1 MTQHYGTYGMG
12 DRERFFFQLAFERPA
27 DPAFVASEEDA
38 LSWGSFQLWVEG
50 RNLCRHAVGTEESQS
65 VYWHLLP
72 FMEWLVEH
80 WDYLFHEQRFPIRNA
95 AQFAWQSLAETNSP
109 LALEHGGEWDFEAAT
124 RNAEWS
130 GRHCVTT
137 CREGGLF
144 PEVIIRRFWSDVEV
158 SWGVHPPPGAPA
170 GFRFVESG
178 GAARLLVPLVVEPI
192 HSVLTAA
199 VGALRRS
206 LPDNKRLGLLEKKLA
221 DLPAPQHQPR
231 RLAVLAGLGEDPRQ
245 WTKRWLSLQRALAKE
260 FAETKD
266 ALAHLFGGDA
276 QNALVV
282 QGSCQ
287 GALMFG
293 AVAPTLRERDVF
305 KLASRLVRHSTSPA
319 ARDKLAPHAT
329 CRPPNPRASM
339 PWQEGYQLANEW
351 AKFCRLDDPAQ
362 QTVDI
367 EGHLSAFGVD
377 LDDLT
382 LEDEQVGG
390 VAIACEKRNPLILLN
405 CRNPRN
411 QFPSG
416 RRFSLAHEL
425 CHLLY
430 DRRAGTELAL
440 ISGPWAP
447 LELEKRA
454 NAFAAMLL
462 MPDAAVERAFAGTAG
477 GPSRPSFE
485 DLLTAAKNLQVS
497 ANALAHHLS
506 NRGWIS
512 PEKRDLLLEQVTN
525 R

>member
-1 MTQHYGTYGMG
+1 MRHYGTYGMG
-12 DRERFFFQLAFERPA
+12 DREKFFFQLAFEPSA

-38 LSWGSFQLWVEG
+38 LSWGSFQLWVGG
-50 RNLCRHAVGTEESQS
+50 RNLCRYAVGTEESRS

-80 WDYLFHEQRFPIRNA
+80 WDYLFHEQRSPIRNA

-109 LALEHGGEWDFEAAT
+109 FALEHGGEWDFDAAA

-130 GRHCVTT
+130 GRHCITT

-144 PEVIIRRFWSDVEV
+144 PEVIIRRFWSEVEV

-178 GAARLLVPLVVEPI
+178 GAARLPAPIVAEPF
-192 HSVLTAA
+192 HNVLTVA
-199 VGALRRS
+199 VEALRRS
-206 LPDNKRLGLLEKKLA
+206 LPDSKRLVLLEKKLA

-231 RLAVLAGLGEDPRQ
+231 RLGILAGLGENPKQ
-245 WTKRWLSLQRALAKE
+245 WTKRWLSLQHALAKE
-260 FAETKD
+260 FADTKD
-266 ALAHLFGGDA
+266 TLAHLFGGDA

-282 QGSCQ
+282 QGSCE

-293 AVAPTLRERDVF
+293 AAAPTLRARDVF
-305 KLASRLVRHSTSPA
+305 NLASRVVRHSTSA
-319 ARDKLAPHAT
+319 AAQDKLAPHAT
-329 CRPPNPRASM
+329 HRPPNPRASL
-339 PWQEGYQLANEW
+339 PWQEGYQLAQEW
-351 AKFCRLDDPAQ
+351 ASSSHLDNPTQ
-362 QTVDI
+362 PVDV
-367 EGHLSAFGVD
+367 EAHLNTFGVSVD
-377 LDDLT
+377 ELVI
-382 LEDEQVGG
+382 EDEQIGG
-390 VAIACEKRNPLILLN
+390 VAIASEKRNPLILLN
-405 CRNPRN
+405 TRNPRN
-411 QFPSG
+411 KYPSG

-430 DRRAGTELAL
+430 DRRAGAELAL

-447 LELEKRA
+447 IELEKRA

-462 MPDAAVERAFAGTAG
+462 MPDALVERAFAGTSG
-477 GPSRPSFE
+477 GASRPSFE
-485 DLLTAAKNLQVS
+485 DLLTAAKTLEVS
-497 ANALAHHLS
+497 TNALAHHLS

-512 PEKRDLLLEQVTN
+512 PEKRDLLLDQLAN

>member
-1 MTQHYGTYGMG
+1 MQHYGTYGMG
-12 DRERFFFQLAFERPA
+12 DREKFFFQFAFEPPA
-27 DPAFVASEEDA
+27 DPDFVASEEEA
-38 LSWGSFQLWVEG
+38 LTWGSFQLWADG

-80 WDYLFHEQRFPIRNA
+80 WDYLFHEQRPPIRNA
-95 AQFAWQSLAETNSP
+95 AQFAWHSLAETNSP
-109 LALEHGGEWDFEAAT
+109 LALEHGGDWDFATAA

-130 GRHCVTT
+130 ARHSITT

-144 PEVIIRRFWSDVEV
+144 PEVIFRRFWSDVEI
-158 SWGVHPPPGAPA
+158 SWGDKPPPGAPA

-178 GAARLLVPLVVEPI
+178 GAARLPVPLVAEPI
-192 HSVLTAA
+192 HNVLAEA
-199 VGALRRS
+199 VRALRRS
-206 LPDNKRLGLLEKKLA
+206 LPQNRKLALLGRKLA
-221 DLPAPQHQPR
+221 DLRAPEHQPR
-231 RLAVLAGLGEDPRQ
+231 RLAILAGLGEDAKQ
-245 WTKRWLSLQRALAKE
+245 WARRWISLQQALAKE
-260 FAETKD
+260 FADTRGT
-266 ALAHLFGGDA
+266 LAQLFGGDA
-276 QNALVV
+276 KNALVV
-282 QGSCQ
+282 QGSCE

-293 AVAPTLRERDVF
+293 AAAPTLRERDVF
-305 KLASRLVRHSTSPA
+305 NLASRLVKHSTGPTA
-319 ARDKLAPHAT
+319 EDKLAPYVSH
-329 CRPPNPRASM
+329 RPPNPQTSM

-351 AKFCRLDDPAQ
+351 AKLSRLDNSAQ
-362 QTVDI
+362 RLVDI
-367 EGHLSAFGVD
+367 ESHLSSFGVNVD
-377 LDDLT
+377 ELT

-390 VAIACEKRNPLILLN
+390 VAIARQKRNPLILLN
-405 CRNPRN
+405 GRNPRN

-430 DRRAGTELAL
+430 DRRAGAELAL

-447 LELEKRA
+447 IELEKRA

-462 MPDAAVERAFAGTAG
+462 MPDASVERAFAGTVG
-477 GPSRPSFE
+477 GPSKPSFE
-485 DLLTAAKNLQVS
+485 DLLRAARNLQVS